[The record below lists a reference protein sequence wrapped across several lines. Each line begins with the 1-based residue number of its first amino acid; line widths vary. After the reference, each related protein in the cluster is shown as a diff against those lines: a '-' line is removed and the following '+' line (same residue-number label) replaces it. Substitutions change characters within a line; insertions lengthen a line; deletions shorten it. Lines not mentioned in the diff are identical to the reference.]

1 VFGQDIR
8 PFLPRHLQKF
18 SAELGQFPKNYE
30 KWVYATSLPKEIYQG
45 DVVARAPF
53 ALVNAEGSPD
63 RLDVP
68 GMVISC
74 TCDVQLGQGDFALIA
89 PVHDLD
95 EYRSNS
101 EIKGQELENHLRAL
115 TGNEISNLFFLPA
128 GRGLKPSFVDLGMM
142 TSISIEYLNSERGRQ
157 RLASLSQVGH
167 YVLLV
172 KLAYHFTRPE
182 GSDAIRG

>member
-1 VFGQDIR
+1 MFRQDIR
-8 PFLPRHLQKF
+8 PFLPLHIQKF
-18 SAELGQFPKNYE
+18 SAQLRQFPENYE

-45 DVVARAPF
+45 DIFANAPF
-53 ALVNAEGSPD
+53 ALVNTEGNPD

-74 TCDVQLGQGDFALIA
+74 TCDVQVGQGDFALIA

-101 EIKGQELENHLRAL
+101 ELTGQELENHLRAL
-115 TGNEISNLFFLPA
+115 TGNEISNFFFLPA
-128 GRGLKPSFVDLGMM
+128 GQALKPSFVDLGKM

-182 GSDAIRG
+182 SSDATRS